1 MYHFRL
7 QRTDG
12 SPADP
17 PTYRSSTLNWRQGD
31 TIPLT
36 AERTLRVLG
45 VRDDDADSPPVL
57 VVEDAAAVREGNASA
72 RRRLS
77 FDRRSVPAA
86 VTHDREFILRSSG
99 AMEIDPS
106 ELARVLRRVAL
117 AVDENTRLLS
127 KINDL
132 HREAT
137 ELHGEL
143 GEALTDLEELLKRV
157 EVE

>member
-1 MYHFRL
+1 VGPRAQL
-7 QRTDG
+7 VT
-12 SPADP
+12 SP
-17 PTYRSSTLNWRQGD
+17 
-31 TIPLT
+31 
-36 AERTLRVLG
+36 
-45 VRDDDADSPPVL
+45 
-57 VVEDAAAVREGNASA
+57 REI
-72 RRRLS
+72 
-77 FDRRSVPAA
+77 F
-86 VTHDREFILRSSG
+86 LRSSG